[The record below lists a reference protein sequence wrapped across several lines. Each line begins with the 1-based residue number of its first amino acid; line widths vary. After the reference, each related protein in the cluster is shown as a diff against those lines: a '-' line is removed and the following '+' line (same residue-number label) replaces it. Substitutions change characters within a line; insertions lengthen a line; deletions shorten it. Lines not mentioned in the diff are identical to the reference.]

1 MKKILIVLLIIL
13 INISTVFAKKEE
25 SFEILISKIPKNSI
39 ISSDKTSKINFSKNN
54 LGQFF
59 EDLGESTL
67 DILSS
72 EEFLNSALYYG
83 VGMVFTTFL
92 IITVP
97 PVGALTTAALKT
109 SLIKASIV
117 SATAAVAFWAR
128 GIVKESLKVA
138 KADICIEI
146 SNEKIIFINKLLL
159 KKGNLVVYDGIYPIT
174 FEYKDKIIT
183 TDDEGYIESIKYV
196 VNLETLSLIEDE
208 II

>member
-1 MKKILIVLLIIL
+1 MKKILIFLLIIL
-13 INISTVFAKKEE
+13 MNIFPIFAKEKE
-25 SFEILISKIPKNSI
+25 SFEILISEIPKNSLI
-39 ISSDKTSKINFSKNN
+39 VTDEISEINSSKNN
-54 LGQFF
+54 ISQFF
-59 EDLGESTL
+59 GDLGESTL
-67 DILSS
+67 EILNS
-72 EEFLNSALYYG
+72 EEFLNSVLYYG
-83 VGMVFTTFL
+83 VGMAFATVL

-97 PVGALTTAALKT
+97 PAGILTIATLKT
-109 SLIKASIV
+109 SLIKTSVI